1 MPRKIFPGARVALR
15 KRFRTEQVLT
25 ARLVHEL
32 LDYDPKTGVFRW
44 REQRGRVKAGDI
56 AGTCSHDGVGIRI
69 NGRRYPA
76 SHLAVLWMTGK
87 LPPAEINHRDGDN
100 INNRWANLRS
110 IDRSQ
115 KLYNRGKQQNNSVG
129 LKGVTFHKGRG
140 KFLAQI
146 QAAGVRH
153 FLGYF
158 ANAEQAFRAYCR
170 AVRQMHGKYMRTT

>member
-1 MPRKIFPGARVALR
+1 MALR

-32 LDYDPKTGVFRW
+32 LVYDPKTGVFWW
-44 REQRGRVKAGDI
+44 REKRGRVNAGDI
-56 AGTCSHDGVGIRI
+56 AGTSNHDGVWIRI
-69 NGRRYPA
+69 NGRRYA
-76 SHLAVLWMTGK
+76 AGRLAVLWMTGK
-87 LPPAEINHRDGDN
+87 FPSDEINHRDGDN
-100 INNRWANLRS
+100 TNNRWANLRS

-129 LKGVTFHKGRG
+129 LKGVTYHKGRG

-146 QAAGVRH
+146 QAAGVRR

-158 ANAEQAFRAYCR
+158 NNAEQAFRAYCR
-170 AVRQMHGKYMRTT
+170 AARQMHGKYMRTTQ